1 MCGGICL
8 CVVVLYLLWYGYP
21 TFNNDSNARCK
32 HSVPM
37 LTPSHALTSSCM
49 GSNGAL
55 GGGGGLE
62 STERCCCVVTLL
74 LISGTRT
81 GDVFDRNA
89 IHQHML
95 PDRCGD
101 FDQYACHTVWHRRWA
116 PSHCLHHQTD
126 VLAPHAPRLH
136 PFWNTHG
143 W

>member
-1 MCGGICL
+1 MA
-8 CVVVLYLLWYGYP
+8 LLG
-21 TFNNDSNARCK
+21 
-32 HSVPM
+32 
-37 LTPSHALTSSCM
+37 LE
-49 GSNGAL
+49 GAL
-55 GGGGGLE
+55 KHYYYYYVDSKPRFDFQLHGLQWCIGGGGGLE

-126 VLAPHAPRLH
+126 VLAPHAPGLH